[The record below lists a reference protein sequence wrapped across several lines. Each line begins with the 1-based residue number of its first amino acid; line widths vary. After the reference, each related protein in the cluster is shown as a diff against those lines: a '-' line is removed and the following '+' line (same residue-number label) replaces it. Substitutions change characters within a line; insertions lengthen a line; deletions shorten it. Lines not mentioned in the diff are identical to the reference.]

1 MKKLFVTLAITSI
14 TAGAF
19 AQATL
24 GRVAY
29 VNQSGTTKKAIYNV
43 DKTNPLDQSLNIA
56 NRDLIAKGTATTY
69 TVELWY
75 GSSEAS
81 LAAAA
86 GSQISDWAAAG
97 VFKGNANFDIQGTK
111 GGDTV
116 ALQVRAWDNRGGT
129 IKTWADVLAHP
140 DVARGASAVISGI
153 SLGGIDA
160 DGGVHSPVT
169 ILNGMQSFGL
179 YTLVPEPSI
188 IALGALGLG
197 ALVLRRRK

>member
-43 DKTNPLDQSLNIA
+43 DKTDATSQVLNVA

-69 TVELWY
+69 TVELWA

-81 LAAAA
+81 LAAVA

-97 VFKGNANFDIQGTK
+97 VFKGNSNFDLQGTK
-111 GGDTV
+111 GGDSV
-116 ALQVRAWDNRGGT
+116 SLQVRVWDNRGGT
-129 IKTWADVLAHP
+129 VKTWADVLK
-140 DVARGASAVISGI
+140 DGSVARGTSNVQSL
-153 SLGGIDA
+153 SLGGID
-160 DGGVHSPVT
+160 DGGGVHSPVT
-169 ILNGMQSFGL
+169 ILSGLQSFGL
-179 YTLVPEPSI
+179 YTTVPEPSI